1 MISIL
6 VKSLV
11 QTESIQALQLSF
23 HLNTHRK
30 EANRKWLISSF
41 PCLFLTN
48 MGFFPIF
55 KRAISMVNGQ
65 QRPFSVLMVSL
76 KNWGKKKCS
85 TMLTYLPT
93 FTVNVYYIQL
103 GKVFSEVAIL
113 FIFFYTLILRDLSLI
128 FLSSWNFVQGFS
140 NILFYNTVSS
150 NQNTWKASY
159 EAFYEVLYEGSTE

>member
-1 MISIL
+1 
-6 VKSLV
+6 
-11 QTESIQALQLSF
+11 
-23 HLNTHRK
+23 
-30 EANRKWLISSF
+30 
-41 PCLFLTN
+41 
-48 MGFFPIF
+48 
-55 KRAISMVNGQ
+55 
-65 QRPFSVLMVSL
+65 
-76 KNWGKKKCS
+76 
-85 TMLTYLPT
+85 MLTYLPT

-150 NQNTWKASY
+150 NHNTWKASY